1 MKKQNVKNVLVISE
15 FYHPYWTGLSKVM
28 HILAKNLDKQG
39 YSVSALTIQIDKSI
53 PKEETVDNIKVIRVP
68 FQIKISRSLFSIS
81 IIAKLF
87 SIVRDFDVV
96 MISSPNS
103 NVLIFSIITKLFRKK
118 LVIFHQGDLLLPRKS
133 GNQFMNRALEKVFDL
148 FTIPAV
154 WMSDIASTPT
164 LDYGENSRVIKHGL
178 QKFRPFTPT
187 IEFSE
192 KKPEKVFKKKIDDYK
207 KNHVLIGFAGRFV
220 EEKGLDIFMQSVPF
234 ILKEV
239 DNAKFLL
246 AGKKMEYESFF
257 EYAMQYTKGYEDTI
271 EFLGLLDFNDLSYFY
286 QNLDTFVI
294 SSRSDCFPTTQLEV
308 MNFKVPVVVT
318 DIPGARTMVQDTG
331 FGVIVPSENPE
342 ELAKGI
348 VEVVKNRK
356 KYEKQ
361 YPKVQAR
368 LARDRDF
375 DLSFNKRKPNGK

>member
-1 MKKQNVKNVLVISE
+1 MKQQNVKNVLVISE

-28 HILAKNLDKQG
+28 HILAKNLNKQS
-39 YSVSALTIQIDKSI
+39 YSVSALTIQIDKSL
-53 PKEETVDNIKVIRVP
+53 PKEETVDNITVIRVP
-68 FQIKISRSLFSIS
+68 FQVKISRSLFSIS
-81 IIAKLF
+81 IITTLF

-96 MISSPNS
+96 IISSPNS

-133 GNQFMNRALEKVFDL
+133 GNQFLNRTLEKIFDL

-164 LDYGENSRVIKHGL
+164 LDYGKNSRVIKHGL
-178 QKFRPFTPT
+178 KKFRPFTPT
-187 IEFSE
+187 IEFSG
-192 KKPEKVFKKKIDDYK
+192 KKPEKVFKEKIDNYK
-207 KNHVLIGFAGRFV
+207 ENHILIGFAGRFV
-220 EEKGLDIFMQSVPF
+220 EEKGLDVFMQSIPF
-234 ILKEV
+234 VLKEIN
-239 DNAKFLL
+239 NAKFLL

-257 EYAMQYTKGYEDTI
+257 EYAMQYAKGHEDTI
-271 EFLGLLDFNDLSYFY
+271 EFLGLLDFNNLSYFY

-318 DIPGARTMVQDTG
+318 DIPGARTMVQDTD
-331 FGVIVPSENPE
+331 FGIIVPSENPE
-342 ELAKGI
+342 KLAKGI
-348 VEVVKNRK
+348 VEVINNRK

-368 LARDRDF
+368 LIRDCDF
-375 DLSFNKRKPNGK
+375 NLSFNKNRPNGK